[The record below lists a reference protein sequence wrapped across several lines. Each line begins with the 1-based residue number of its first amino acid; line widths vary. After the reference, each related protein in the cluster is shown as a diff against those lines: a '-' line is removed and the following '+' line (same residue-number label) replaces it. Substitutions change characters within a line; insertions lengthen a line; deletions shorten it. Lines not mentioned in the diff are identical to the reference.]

1 MHRCMRW
8 HQFHHLIAVPVVLTF
23 AFVEDSEEEEEE
35 DDDDDEKIRY
45 EV

>member
-1 MHRCMRW
+1 MRW

-35 DDDDDEKIRY
+35 EEEDEKIRY